1 MTRPV
6 ILLGAGGHAKV
17 LLDVLRL
24 QRVEVL
30 GVVAPRKPSDA
41 VFDVVPW
48 LGDDDDAVRG
58 HAPADVLLVNAV
70 GSIGDTTARRALFER
85 WRGAGYEFLSL
96 RHPAAVV
103 SALQCVLGHG
113 VQIMAG
119 AVVNPGARVGDD
131 VIVNTRAVVEH
142 DCEVGAH
149 CHIASGALLC
159 GGVRLGAGVHVGAGA
174 TIIQGI
180 TVGAGSLIASG
191 AVVTKNVDPLT
202 LVAGV
207 PARPKRQ
214 LRHE

>member
-1 MTRPV
+1 MTHPV

-24 QRVEVL
+24 QRVETL

-41 VFDVVPW
+41 ALEVLPW
-48 LGDDDDAVRG
+48 LGDDDAIRNY
-58 HAPADVLLVNAV
+58 APADVLLINAV
-70 GSIGDTTARRALFER
+70 GSIGDTTARRKLYER
-85 WRGAGYEFLSL
+85 WRASGYEFLSL
-96 RHPAAVV
+96 RHPAGVI
-103 SALQCVLGHG
+103 SDLDCHFGMG

-119 AVVNPGARVGDD
+119 AIVNPGARIGDD

-142 DCEVGAH
+142 DCDVGAH

-174 TIIQGI
+174 TIIQGV

-191 AVVTKNVDPLT
+191 AVVTKSVDPLT